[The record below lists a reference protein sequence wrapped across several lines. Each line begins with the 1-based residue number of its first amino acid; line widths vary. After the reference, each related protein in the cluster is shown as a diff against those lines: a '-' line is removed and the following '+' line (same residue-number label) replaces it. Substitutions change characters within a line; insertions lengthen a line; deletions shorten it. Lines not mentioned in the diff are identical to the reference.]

1 MSVKK
6 RFREI
11 KDVRFME
18 SQNMPYM
25 KERVAVLEWLKNN
38 ELFLSYV
45 KNAAIKMMEY
55 DPGTCKWQGV
65 NYGKESRVLYSEGCK
80 KGWSVNLYSNL
91 EDSGI
96 DLLPPQKT
104 HKFHIY
110 ADDELIAYL
119 KQEEKLIRFFEKCA
133 IWNRYIVSDGKGWVG
148 CNNKI

>member
-1 MSVKK
+1 MEIKK

-18 SQNMPYM
+18 SQYMPY
-25 KERVAVLEWLKNN
+25 KEDRAEVLEWLKNN
-38 ELFLSYV
+38 ESFLSYV
-45 KNAAIKMMEY
+45 KKMAFKMMEY
-55 DPGTCKWQGV
+55 DPGTRKWQGV
-65 NYGKESRVLYSEGCK
+65 NYGKDERELYSEGCTT
-80 KGWSVNLYSNL
+80 GWSVNLYTNI
-91 EDSGI
+91 EASGI

-133 IWNRYIVSDGKGWVG
+133 IWNRYIVKDEVGWVG
-148 CNNKI
+148 CNNKF